1 MVASDRTLL
10 RLVREIA
17 RADDRD
23 VSLASLAQLSNCS
36 PFHLQRRFKR
46 FTGETPRQ
54 FAQRIRLER
63 AAAELA
69 ASDATILEIALDA
82 GFQSHEVFSRAF
94 RKRFGKSPRDYRRS
108 VCFGPDQARRRRAI
122 VQSVVPCIGLYR
134 MESNSIGRRNG
145 MDRLEIEKRT
155 LEQEQPILF
164 IQRRLSFAELQQAMG
179 ECYGALYGYGASA
192 GLAIGGHPMA
202 RYVATGPG
210 LWTVD
215 LIMPLLAPA
224 EPNGEMQ
231 AGTLVSGPVAF
242 AVHHGPYDGLPGTNA
257 AIERWIED
265 NGHEV
270 GGAPWESFV
279 TDPGETPDPADW
291 RTEIFWPLK
300 A

>member
-1 MVASDRTLL
+1 MIASDQHLL

-17 RADDRD
+17 RADDND
-23 VSLASLAQLSNCS
+23 VSLATLAQLANCS

-46 FTGETPRQ
+46 ITGESPRQ

-63 AAAELA
+63 AAAELV
-69 ASDATILEIALDA
+69 ASDATVLEIALEA

-94 RKRFGKSPRDYRRS
+94 RKRFGRSPRDYRRS
-108 VCFGPDQARRRRAI
+108 FTLGPDQARRQRAI
-122 VQSVVPCIGLYR
+122 IRSVGPCVGLYR
-134 MESNSIGRRNG
+134 MASTSKRRRGRMPRP
-145 MDRLEIEKRT
+145 EIEKRT

-164 IQRRLSFAELQQAMG
+164 IQRRLPPAELQQAMG
-179 ECYGALYGYGASA
+179 ECFGALYGYGASA
-192 GLAIGGHPMA
+192 GLPIAGHPMA

-215 LIMPLLAPA
+215 LIMPLMAPA
-224 EPNGEMQ
+224 EANGEMQ
-231 AGTLVSGPVAF
+231 AGVLVSGPVAF
-242 AVHHGPYDGLPGTNA
+242 AVHRGPYDGLPETNA

-265 NGHEV
+265 NGCEAN
-270 GGAPWESFV
+270 GAPWESFV
-279 TDPGETPDPADW
+279 TDPGETPSPADW